1 MSYAVDVES
10 AVGSLREGK
19 DTGAILEGLKG
30 KGYDLDQ
37 RLIILEEAKAL
48 VAKENELVEKTG
60 VTGEDL
66 KNIGTGLGGLGLV
79 LSALGIGDKD
89 APTPPSAAETYKE
102 LAEVTYDPENIRRQQ
117 EATRQA
123 TFGGDKYR
131 LFYDDPSIQQ
141 EFMREYQGGWR
152 PDKPAEETGRPDFMA
167 WFDGY
172 VEKYP
177 LSDVAKRAGEL
188 TSSLGMEQR
197 QREMRLE
204 EAKRLAGEYDPTQ
217 FMSEDAKA
225 AHEYAVGLG
234 KDPLAQQVRS
244 YLKEELIP
252 IRDPDYFRETSE
264 AVMAGMDPSRLR
276 TSQGVAQAVLG
287 TEREERARKQQAVS
301 GATQFLAGERAYAP
315 TAARLAQGTDWL
327 QQVGLGPMTP
337 TQVTP
342 YDPTGAFFASFP
354 AMQQQSALAEYTQ
367 TPTFGQRMTSLG
379 QGLEM
384 LTSKPQDKTY
394 GLPQGT
400 YQLKLG

>member
-1 MSYAVDVES
+1 MSNGYAVDVEQ
-10 AVGSLREGK
+10 AAIAALNRGVPREQILE
-19 DTGAILEGLKG
+19 DMANTVTDLDERLAILK
-30 KGYDLDQ
+30 
-37 RLIILEEAKAL
+37 EAETQ
-48 VAKENELVEKTG
+48 VAKEKELIGEDKTG
-60 VTGEDL
+60 VTAEDL
-66 KNIGTGLGGLGLV
+66 KNWGTSIGGLGLF

-89 APTPPSAAETYKE
+89 APTPPSAAETLKE
-102 LAEVTYDPENIRRQQ
+102 LQDVTYDPETIRRQQ

-123 TFGGDKYR
+123 TFGGDRYR
-131 LFYDDPSIQQ
+131 LFYDDPDIRQ
-141 EFMREYQGGWR
+141 EFMRLYQAGWR
-152 PDKPAEETGRPDFMA
+152 PEEPIEVTGKPDFMV
-167 WFDGY
+167 WFDEY
-172 VEKYP
+172 VKKYP
-177 LSDVAKRAGEL
+177 LSNVVKRAGEL

-197 QREMRLE
+197 QRGMRLE
-204 EAKRLAGEYDPTQ
+204 EAKRLAGKYDPTE

-244 YLKEELIP
+244 RLSSELTE
-252 IRDPDYFRETSE
+252 IRDPDWMRETAE
-264 AVMAGMDPSRLR
+264 AVMTGMDPSRLR

-384 LTSKPQDKTY
+384 LTGKPQE
-394 GLPQGT
+394 QT
-400 YQLKLG
+400 YQLKLV